1 MNLLKRLFGGASPGG
16 ASASDSGALI
26 YYVRGHKCGAIS
38 RLRINRSNDMSRN
51 DDDVLF
57 VRKVVV
63 DNICYGQ
70 VEVELTFDNSYR
82 EASRAI
88 RGGEFV
94 TAAEWHAQQQAAR
107 KNGADEANL
116 KSD

>member
-1 MNLLKRLFGGASPGG
+1 MNLLKRLFGGASKGG
-16 ASASDSGALI
+16 ASAGDSGALI
-26 YYVRGHKCGAIS
+26 YYVRGHKCGAVS

-51 DDDVLF
+51 DNDVLF

-63 DNICYGQ
+63 DSICYGQ

-82 EASRAI
+82 ETSREI

-94 TAAEWHAQQQAAR
+94 TATEWQAQQTATR
-107 KNGADEANL
+107 ERDADQANL

>member
-1 MNLLKRLFGGASPGG
+1 MNLLKRLFGGASKGG
-16 ASASDSGALI
+16 ASAHDSSALI

-63 DNICYGQ
+63 DSVCYGQ

-82 EASRAI
+82 EIGRTI

-94 TAAEWHAQQQAAR
+94 TAAEWQAQQQETR
-107 KNGADEANL
+107 EHGAGKANL

>member
-1 MNLLKRLFGGASPGG
+1 MNLLKRLFGGAARGG
-16 ASASDSGALI
+16 ASTQDSGAII

-63 DNICYGQ
+63 DSLCYGQ

-82 EASRAI
+82 ETSRAI
-88 RGGEFV
+88 RGGEFATV
-94 TAAEWHAQQQAAR
+94 AEWQAQQQAAR
-107 KNGADEANL
+107 KRDADEANL

>member
-1 MNLLKRLFGGASPGG
+1 MNLLKRLFGGASKGG

-51 DDDVLF
+51 DADALF

-82 EASRAI
+82 ETSRAI

-94 TAAEWHAQQQAAR
+94 TTAEWQAQQQAAR
-107 KNGADEANL
+107 KDGADEANL

>member
-1 MNLLKRLFGGASPGG
+1 MNLLKRLFGGASKGG
-16 ASASDSGALI
+16 ASTSDSGALV
-26 YYVRGHKCGAIS
+26 YYVRGHKCGAIT

-63 DNICYGQ
+63 DSVCYGQ

-82 EASRAI
+82 ETSRASH
-88 RGGEFV
+88 GGEFV
-94 TAAEWHAQQQAAR
+94 TAAEWQAQQHAAR
-107 KNGADEANL
+107 DHGADQANL